1 MPLNLR
7 KWRFALIPKI
17 PNSVYV
23 VMIFSKMR
31 AVIDATVTKFTY
43 IKNIITTISIRVND
57 AIRLDLLT
65 NNGQ

>member
-1 MPLNLR
+1 MT
-7 KWRFALIPKI
+7 FCLIPKI
-17 PNSVYV
+17 LNSVNV

>member
-1 MPLNLR
+1 MT
-7 KWRFALIPKI
+7 FCLIPKI
-17 PNSVYV
+17 LNSVNV

-31 AVIDATVTKFTY
+31 AVIDAKVTKFTY

-57 AIRLDLLT
+57 AIRLDLLK

>member
-1 MPLNLR
+1 MT
-7 KWRFALIPKI
+7 FCLIPKI
-17 PNSVYV
+17 LNSVNV

-31 AVIDATVTKFTY
+31 AVIDAKVTKFTY
-43 IKNIITTISIRVND
+43 IKNIITTSICVND